1 MNIDIYIYIFFF
13 YYLRYVKIK
22 KVSGG
27 ERSESQLVAGIVCTK
42 NVTHRGM
49 PRRLSQPTLLLL
61 GCSLVYQHRH
71 EGRLSSLEPV
81 IMQVFLKLF
90 ILFRTALIFFYMVQL
105 FLFFFFVTL

>member
-1 MNIDIYIYIFFF
+1 MKIYIYIFLVI
-13 YYLRYVKIK
+13 YCRYVKIK

-27 ERSESQLVAGIVCTK
+27 DRSESQLVAGIVCTK

-61 GCSLVYQHRH
+61 GCPLVYQHRH

-81 IMQVFLKLF
+81 LMQVFLNV
-90 ILFRTALIFFYMVQL
+90 LIVLYISCSS
-105 FLFFFFVTL
+105 